1 VVPDASLREI
11 TRIGRAGRAGRAL
24 PVLSAAIAG
33 SFHLV
38 MVPLKM
44 LAAVGP
50 SRFSDVTPPRR
61 NPMAIGPKTI
71 GRFHT
76 GAPQRCWA
84 RSYSP
89 LLSGESDPP
98 KSVCSDM
105 NSSMPAPEPFGWY
118 VRVWPGQALLNVAT
132 NRVIALV

>member
-1 VVPDASLREI
+1 MVPDASLRDT
-11 TRIGRAGRAGRAL
+11 TRIGRAGRSV
-24 PVLSAAIAG
+24 PVLSVAIAG
-33 SFHLV
+33 SFQVV

-50 SRFSDVTPPRR
+50 SRFSDVRAPRR
-61 NPMAIGPKTI
+61 NPMATGPKTI

-89 LLSGESDPP
+89 LLSGESEPP
-98 KSVCSDM
+98 KSVWSDM
-105 NSSMPAPEPFGWY
+105 NSSMPAPEPLGWY
-118 VRVWPGQALLNVAT
+118 VRVWPGQAWLNVAT
-132 NRVIALV
+132 NRDIALA